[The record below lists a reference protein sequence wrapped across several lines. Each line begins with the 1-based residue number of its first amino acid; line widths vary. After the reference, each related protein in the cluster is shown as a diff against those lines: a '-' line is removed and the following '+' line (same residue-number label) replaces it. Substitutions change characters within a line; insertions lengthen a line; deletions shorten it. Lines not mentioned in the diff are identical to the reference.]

1 MSETPQRRP
10 VETVY
15 RGKRYAGEWYVQDGQ
30 VHLVSPEGRAS
41 GPAVTWAFPRSS
53 PAGRAEDMLWR
64 MMRAKDP
71 KRPFFYL
78 R

>member
-1 MSETPQRRP
+1 

-15 RGKRYAGEWYVQDGQ
+15 RGKRYVGEWYIQDGQ
-30 VHLVSPEGRAS
+30 LHLVSPEGRAS
-41 GPAVTWAFPRSS
+41 GPAVTLSFPGSS
-53 PAGRAEDMLWR
+53 PAGRAEGMLWR

-71 KRPFFYL
+71 NRPFFYL